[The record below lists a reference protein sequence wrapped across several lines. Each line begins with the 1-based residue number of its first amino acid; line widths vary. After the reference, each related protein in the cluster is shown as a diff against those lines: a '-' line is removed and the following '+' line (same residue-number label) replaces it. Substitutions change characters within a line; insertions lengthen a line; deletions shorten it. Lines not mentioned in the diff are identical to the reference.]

1 MTASSFKLVPAFRLN
16 TCDGR
21 ALGLLCLMLVAGC
34 GHKPSP
40 QLAAAGS
47 PNPDPSTSAVSP
59 SPVNHARQPTG
70 QNFAAHL
77 RGLMPAGLLDVA
89 VQADPPVL
97 DPDTP
102 GGWLMQAKVV
112 FTPKVDLCSLPQ
124 PRDVQEAN
132 DIVNVL
138 NALVEWRNQFAQS
151 SFAHR
156 HYPDLQL
163 GTFEDHQ
170 LLVVANRKDVPLPP
184 VYGQTEARWQVD
196 HWNFTNVD
204 MPGVPTTAKPR
215 GEFGAGALVL
225 GSPEATAYLA
235 RGRDLVA
242 QTQAKKLAIERDYAA
257 RLRAA
262 TAPGRRYVGKITHP
276 LGTVAAEV
284 RFGERPAGDQES
296 AAFELSLPA
305 TPAYR
310 LSFTGHLNPQLPLAA
325 DVADLSAVC
334 VRAIGQPGMGTVPGT
349 LIRGLGYSGRDKFFV
364 FTDEGMEGD
373 VSGFNGSHHLEATA
387 AK

>member
-1 MTASSFKLVPAFRLN
+1 MT
-16 TCDGR
+16 
-21 ALGLLCLMLVAGC
+21 
-34 GHKPSP
+34 
-40 QLAAAGS
+40 
-47 PNPDPSTSAVSP
+47 
-59 SPVNHARQPTG
+59 
-70 QNFAAHL
+70 
-77 RGLMPAGLLDVA
+77 
-89 VQADPPVL
+89 VQADPPVP

-112 FTPKVDLCSLPQ
+112 FTPEGGPLLAAAAPGRAGSQ
-124 PRDVQEAN
+124 RHRPRE
-132 DIVNVL
+132 L
-138 NALVEWRNQFAQS
+138 NALAEWRNQFAQS

-170 LLVVANRKDVPLPP
+170 LLVVTNRQDVPLPP

-196 HWNFTNVD
+196 RWNFTNVD
-204 MPGVPTTAKPR
+204 MPGVPTTGKPR

-242 QTQAKKLAIERDYAA
+242 QTQARKLAIEQDYAA

-276 LGTVAAEV
+276 LGTIAAEV
-284 RFGERPAGDQES
+284 RFGERPAGDQAS

-334 VRAIGQPGMGTVPGT
+334 VHASGPPGMGTVPGT
-349 LIRGLGYSGRDKFFV
+349 LIRGLGYSARDKFFV

-373 VSGFNGSHHLEATA
+373 VSGFNGAHHLVAKA

>member
-1 MTASSFKLVPAFRLN
+1 MTASSCKLILALRL
-16 TCDGR
+16 DAR
-21 ALGLLCLMLVAGC
+21 ARRASGLLCLILTAGC

-40 QLAAAGS
+40 GLSTGS
-47 PNPDPSTSAVSP
+47 PNPGPSTSVASP
-59 SPVNHARQPTG
+59 APADNVRRPTG
-70 QNFAAHL
+70 EDLAAHF
-77 RGLMPAGLLDVA
+77 RHLMPATLLGVA
-89 VQADPPVL
+89 VQADPPVP

-112 FTPKVDLCSLPQ
+112 FTPKVDLCSLPP

-132 DIVNVL
+132 DIVREL
-138 NALVEWRNQFAQS
+138 NALAEWRNQFAQS

-196 HWNFTNVD
+196 RWNFTNVD

-215 GEFGAGALVL
+215 GEFGAGAIIL
-225 GSPEATAYLA
+225 GSPEAAAYLQ

-242 QTQAKKLAIERDYAA
+242 QTRAKKLAIEQDYAA

-305 TPAYR
+305 TPAYH

-334 VRAIGQPGMGTVPGT
+334 VRASGQSGMGTVPGT

-373 VSGFNGSHHLEATA
+373 VSGFNGAHHLVATA